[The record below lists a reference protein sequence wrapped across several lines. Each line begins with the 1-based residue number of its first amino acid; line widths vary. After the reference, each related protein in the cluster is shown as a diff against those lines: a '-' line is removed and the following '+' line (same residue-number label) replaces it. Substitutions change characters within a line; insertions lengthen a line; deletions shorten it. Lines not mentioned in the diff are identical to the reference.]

1 MPASA
6 TRSCPVIQPASSEAR
21 KATAGAMS
29 LATPRRGLARAA
41 ETAAEAARA
50 VEDANGSVEYKEHLV
65 SVLVRR
71 TFAEALARVAHL

>member
-1 MPASA
+1 M
-6 TRSCPVIQPASSEAR
+6 
-21 KATAGAMS
+21 
-29 LATPRRGLARAA
+29 LARAA
-41 ETAAEAARA
+41 EAAAEAARA